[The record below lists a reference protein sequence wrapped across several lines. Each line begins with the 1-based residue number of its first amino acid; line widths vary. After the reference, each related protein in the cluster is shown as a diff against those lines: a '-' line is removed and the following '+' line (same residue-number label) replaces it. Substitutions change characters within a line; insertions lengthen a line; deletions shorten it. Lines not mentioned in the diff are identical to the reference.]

1 MNRIDGLSG
10 VSKVIAKN
18 TAVEFIE
25 VDLHAEEKKLILELA
40 GFLVVD
46 EVTQTDLQTAR
57 KKWIRFRPHVVSEI
71 IGELSYH
78 CNRSKS
84 AAKSELLDALSS
96 HLENALSAARS

>member
-1 MNRIDGLSG
+1 MPCTRIADIE
-10 VSKVIAKN
+10 VISKHTSA
-18 TAVEFIE
+18 EFIE
-25 VDLHAEEKKLILELA
+25 VDLHADEKELVLELA

-46 EVTQTDLQTAR
+46 EVTQADLKNGR
-57 KKWIRFRPHVVSEI
+57 KKWIRFRPYVVSQI

-96 HLENALSAARS
+96 HFENALLPFRR